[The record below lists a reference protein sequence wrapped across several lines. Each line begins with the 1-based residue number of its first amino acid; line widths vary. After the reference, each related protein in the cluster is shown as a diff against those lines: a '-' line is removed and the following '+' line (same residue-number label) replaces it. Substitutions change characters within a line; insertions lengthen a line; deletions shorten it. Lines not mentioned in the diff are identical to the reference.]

1 MRRHALV
8 THIRMPT
15 VDRDARVAVRR
26 LHHPVPARRR
36 LAVTFLAGQEPE
48 AVERRHADR
57 LRRMGVATYAG
68 FDWAERI
75 LRSGDID
82 LALISYW
89 EPASRLIPVV
99 RQHSPPPGSS

>member
-15 VDRDARVAVRR
+15 VDRDAGSLFVDYTIRFLLAAGWRDVPRR
-26 LHHPVPARRR
+26 PGARGGRAAPRRPA
-36 LAVTFLAGQEPE
+36 APP
-48 AVERRHADR
+48 
-57 LRRMGVATYAG
+57 GVATYAG

-82 LALISYW
+82 LADLVLGAGLAADPGRP
-89 EPASRLIPVV
+89 PALPATRVL
-99 RQHSPPPGSS
+99 